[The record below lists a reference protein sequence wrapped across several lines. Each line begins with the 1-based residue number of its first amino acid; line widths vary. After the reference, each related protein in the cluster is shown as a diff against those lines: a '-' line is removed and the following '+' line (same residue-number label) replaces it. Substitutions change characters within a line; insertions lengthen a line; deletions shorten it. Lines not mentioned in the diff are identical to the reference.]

1 MGKLFLSIM
10 LFVSITVQA
19 VEYGH
24 VDDGTTPTDDKALA
38 QAVAQRKDV
47 RYVAAGKV
55 VVTRLLQ
62 DDRSG
67 RAHQKW
73 IVRLSNGKEI
83 MAVYNIDVAN
93 KIPLRVGDEI
103 AVAGEYIAD
112 GPGLIHWLHEDPRD
126 RRPDG
131 FVEVNGVRYGQ
142 FLQ

>member
-1 MGKLFLSIM
+1 MGKLFLSIVFM
-10 LFVSITVQA
+10 MSLTVQA

-24 VDDGTTPTDDKALA
+24 VDDGTTPTDDRELA
-38 QAVAQRKDV
+38 QAVAGRKDL

-55 VVTRLLQ
+55 TVTRLLE
-62 DDRSG
+62 DDRRG

-83 MAVYNIDVAN
+83 MAIYNIDIAN
-93 KIPLRVGDEI
+93 KIPLRVGDQI
-103 AVAGEYIAD
+103 AVAGEFIAD
-112 GPGLIHWLHEDPRD
+112 GPGLIHWLHEDPKD

-131 FVEVNGVRYGQ
+131 FVEVNNVRYGQ

>member
-1 MGKLFLSIM
+1 MGKLFLSIV
-10 LFVSITVQA
+10 LFFIINVQA
-19 VEYGH
+19 IEYGH
-24 VDDGTTPTDDKALA
+24 FDDGSTPTNDQALA
-38 QAVAQRKDV
+38 QAAAGRKDLK
-47 RYVAAGKV
+47 YVAAGKV

-93 KIPLRVGDEI
+93 KIPLKVGDEI

-112 GPGLIHWLHEDPRD
+112 GAGLIHWLHEDPKD

-131 FVEVNGVRYGQ
+131 YVEVNGVRYGQ